1 MKKRMLIVCAVLAC
15 VLLLTSC
22 QTIKDALRPDPK
34 TAEQLW
40 ERIGEVMQAY
50 DAHELS
56 MEMDMVMVVEGYAV
70 KSSATGTLIED
81 TGEDYY
87 YYSETNVKVEC
98 DELDIKQESRAISA
112 YVDGK
117 AFELRGEDGYER
129 KLYSKMT
136 AEQYAAYL
144 AADREESSFDADI
157 TDCTNATFAKSED
170 KTWTLTYSGYTKKAI
185 KGITGA
191 LSTQELDVFGA
202 DIVDVKVT
210 FLTDED
216 FCVTD
221 ISMEFEFDT
230 EEDAKQTPALNVR
243 MKLEAMGD
251 AVVRVTETVD
261 PAKYKEVDDLAIRKE
276 IDRLIEERY
285 EAEQGSFRYVQDQIF
300 KAMGQTEKFT
310 ESDTVKYGVKDGRFY
325 YDVKAEYDNADM
337 TLVYEDGTCTV
348 TMEGEEYSE
357 PQTEQEARG
366 LIEMLINDSTYG
378 YHADSVTDIK
388 DKGNGVWEI
397 EQAIDDATELEGIF
411 ESMGGTYK
419 SATQTVTVTIK
430 EGKVTEIKNV
440 LTAKGSITSGRD
452 TYEVSYT
459 LQMHTLFT
467 D

>member
-1 MKKRMLIVCAVLAC
+1 MKKRTLIVCAVLAC

-98 DELDIKQESRAISA
+98 DELDLKQESRGISA
-112 YVDGK
+112 YVDGN
-117 AFELRGEDGYER
+117 AFELRSEDGHER

-157 TDCTNATFAKSED
+157 TDCTNATFAKNED

-230 EEDAKQTPALNVR
+230 KEDAKQSPVLNVR

-251 AVVRVTETVD
+251 GVVRVTDTVD

-348 TMEGEEYSE
+348 TMEGEE
-357 PQTEQEARG
+357 
-366 LIEMLINDSTYG
+366 
-378 YHADSVTDIK
+378 
-388 DKGNGVWEI
+388 
-397 EQAIDDATELEGIF
+397 
-411 ESMGGTYK
+411 
-419 SATQTVTVTIK
+419 
-430 EGKVTEIKNV
+430 
-440 LTAKGSITSGRD
+440 
-452 TYEVSYT
+452 
-459 LQMHTLFT
+459 
-467 D
+467 

>member
-1 MKKRMLIVCAVLAC
+1 MKKRTLIVCAVLAC

-34 TAEQLW
+34 AAEQLW

-50 DAHELS
+50 DAHEIS
-56 MEMDMVMVVEGYAV
+56 MEMDMVMVVKGYAV

-98 DELDIKQESRAISA
+98 DELDLKQESRAISA

-117 AFELRGEDGYER
+117 AFELRSEDGHER

-157 TDCTNATFAKSED
+157 TDCTNATFAKNED

-251 AVVRVTETVD
+251 AVVRVTDTVD
-261 PAKYKEVDDLAIRKE
+261 PAKYKEVDDLAIRKQLDDM
-276 IDRLIEERY
+276 IKQRA
-285 EAEQGSFRYVQDQIF
+285 EAEQGSFEYKMSQTV
-300 KAMGQTEKFT
+300 KVMGQSQTFSET
-310 ESDTVKYGVKDGRFY
+310 DQVKYGMEDGKYY
-325 YDVKAEYDNADM
+325 YDITVDADG
-337 TLVYEDGTCTV
+337 VSSTV
-348 TMEGEEYSE
+348 TYKNGTQTVVSGGESYDVPQSE
-357 PQTEQEARG
+357 DEAKEF
-366 LIEMLINDSTYG
+366 IASLINDPSLG
-378 YHADSVTDIK
+378 YNAEQVTNIK
-388 DKGNGVWEI
+388 KKNDGVWEI
-397 EQAIDDATELEGIF
+397 ELAVADSATFEELF
-411 ESMGGTYK
+411 KTLGGTYE
-419 SATQTVTVTIK
+419 SATQTVTVTVQDERLIR
-430 EGKVTEIKNV
+430 IKNEIV
-440 LTAKGSITSGRD
+440 ASGSITQGRD
-452 TYEVSYT
+452 TYKVSWNLAMET
-459 LQMHTLFT
+459 AFI